1 MQEIIVTFKNRPE
14 PIKYSI
20 RSLGLLMRDDDVDTI
35 IDAETGEVI
44 AYWGNDCLTTNAA
57 YLDKLV

>member
-1 MQEIIVTFKNRPE
+1 MQEIIVTFKNRSE

-35 IDAETGEVI
+35 IDAETGEIIV
-44 AYWGNDCLTTNAA
+44 YWDI
-57 YLDKLV
+57 D